1 MQQALQFSLK
11 ADHIE
16 ILWNSQQFILTQGL
30 DAIQRQSLAQGIWS
44 ELAIEKMIYLIEELL
59 ESEPQ
64 LRRVQGRAI
73 TSDPMMQLL
82 NQLFFKTSDPVDRVQ
97 LEHAFNDFVDH
108 LNYYLHQVKE
118 DQQQVFVYFVMIREM
133 MYHLNIQEISIK

>member
-1 MQQALQFSLK
+1 MQALQFSLK

-30 DAIQRQSLAQGIWS
+30 DAIQQQSLAQGIWS

-82 NQLFFKTSDPVDRVQ
+82 NQLFFKTSNPVDRVQ

-133 MYHLNIQEISIK
+133 MHHLNIQEISIK